1 MAART
6 IIMLMLLLAL
16 ASFIPFNM
24 HINKTQT
31 ELKNRKQ
38 KWGAQCS
45 HYELYPSHG
54 CRRPSV
60 PVVVGKLYKFCTEWL
75 GGYSGGYMPRHLIDV
90 ANVVQLSKRFLV
102 NKAKEQLPRS
112 HFINRSKII
121 FHKEKPKIS
130 RKLKHCIV
138 ILKDLYIQGS
148 KITGVK
154 KTPRSAENLLIVWNL
169 KTFLYPLKASLING
183 YTLTVFQNRPP
194 WKLSQK
200 TI

>member
-1 MAART
+1 LVGWLVHHISSISHSTFYDSPIYSNELHQQKRHPHPNTNPKAAMAART

-75 GGYSGGYMPRHLIDV
+75 GGILGGICPDI
-90 ANVVQLSKRFLV
+90 
-102 NKAKEQLPRS
+102 
-112 HFINRSKII
+112 
-121 FHKEKPKIS
+121 
-130 RKLKHCIV
+130 
-138 ILKDLYIQGS
+138 
-148 KITGVK
+148 
-154 KTPRSAENLLIVWNL
+154 
-169 KTFLYPLKASLING
+169 
-183 YTLTVFQNRPP
+183 
-194 WKLSQK
+194 
-200 TI
+200 